1 MWLAAWS
8 ARQASSLEPFGGTA
22 QGGRGWL
29 MGCGCFVVL
38 LASAFPRLALAV
50 TWIFTDRVDI
60 AFDGWVLPL
69 AGLIFLPYTTFFYV
83 LAFAPIAGVTG
94 FGWFLVV
101 LGFLLDVSS
110 YAGSGRIGAQR
121 YSPA

>member
-1 MWLAAWS
+1 
-8 ARQASSLEPFGGTA
+8 
-22 QGGRGWL
+22 

-38 LASAFPRLALAV
+38 LGSAFPRLALV
-50 TWIFTDRVDI
+50 ITWIFTDRVDI

-110 YAGSGRIGAQR
+110 YAGSGGIGTQR
-121 YSPA
+121 YRSA